1 MTDKQEKKLDKII
14 EQQNYIIALL
24 EEAVD
29 DAHLVK
35 TLQERLNR
43 TRQAMRELEYQQW
56 FEGHKTT
63 CDPTKKEE

>member
-1 MTDKQEKKLDKII
+1 MKDMDKKLDKII

-24 EEAVD
+24 EAAVD

-43 TRQAMRELEYQQW
+43 TRQAMRELEYAKW
-56 FEGHKTT
+56 FEEHKTS
-63 CDPTKKEE
+63 KHEQG